1 VSEWIKRL
9 LKAAIVESVRSP
21 HVPYASLM
29 ARTRQTPTPRH
40 EEVIRKFDLKDP
52 TPKHTLKAFPGAFSG
67 MKIVSYLYA
76 AFQQFMPG
84 ADVGIDLSKEYAA
97 VKGG

>member
-1 VSEWIKRL
+1 
-9 LKAAIVESVRSP
+9 
-21 HVPYASLM
+21 
-29 ARTRQTPTPRH
+29 
-40 EEVIRKFDLKDP
+40 
-52 TPKHTLKAFPGAFSG
+52 LKAFPGAFSG